1 MRTRV
6 IQKVEG
12 HDAQHRRTFFAR
24 AGPEPFV
31 VLDVPPLGVVPRGL
45 LPLLVL
51 GQRDECLRPRT
62 LGALD
67 DGGDEL
73 LEKPQAVQQRRPEV
87 VDEVDHEALDVAPAE
102 VLVGHD
108 YEVAVPQR
116 L

>member
-1 MRTRV
+1 MRARFT
-6 IQKVEG
+6 QKVEG
-12 HDAQHRRTFFAR
+12 HGAQHRRTFLAR

-31 VLDVPPLGVVPRGL
+31 VLDVPPLGVVPRRL

-51 GQRDECLRPRT
+51 GQPEERLRPRP

-87 VDEVDHEALDVAPAE
+87 VDEVDHEALDVAPRA
-102 VLVGHD
+102 
-108 YEVAVPQR
+108 ACCR
-116 L
+116 RR